1 MNTNINKRINKKTYS
16 ATIYSRKCLRYEI
29 TRFTLFIMHL
39 NKCWEQLATSCYK
52 IKRKTWCSIFQ
63 QAQIKK
69 NVALSLPKLNNF
81 RETLV
86 HGHWERIWNQCHC
99 SAVNVHYP
107 QRIIIPLVWGNDWRG
122 VIIDWSNFGDAG
134 KISIENYPSAYWGRD
149 KMAAISQ
156 MTFWLALWL
165 INENVWISINF
176 HWSLFPKVQLI
187 ICQHWF
193 R

>member
-1 MNTNINKRINKKTYS
+1 
-16 ATIYSRKCLRYEI
+16 
-29 TRFTLFIMHL
+29 MHL
-39 NKCWEQLATSCYK
+39 NKCWEQVATSCYK
-52 IKRKTWCSIFQ
+52 RKTWRSIFQ

-69 NVALSLPKLNNF
+69 NVALSLPKVNNF

-107 QRIIIPLVWGNDWRG
+107 QRIIIPLVWGNDWKG
-122 VIIDWSNFGDAG
+122 VIIDWCNFGDAG
-134 KISIENYPSAYWGRD
+134 KISIENYPSAYWCRD
-149 KMAAISQ
+149 KMVAISQ
-156 MTFWLALWL
+156 TTFWIAFRLMKMFEFRL
-165 INENVWISINF
+165 IF
-176 HWSLFPKVQLI
+176 HWSLFRKVQST